1 MSEFFLKIVNM
12 SISASW
18 LVLAVL
24 GVRLVLKRAPK
35 WVYVLL
41 WGIVAVRLL
50 FPLSFESALSLL
62 PSTETISETALSGSG
77 IEIQT
82 GIAPVDDRVNDYLGD
97 YSVESAAAP
106 ENNSTNILTVL
117 SIVWLIGAVILV
129 AYTAVS
135 YWRLQRKVDT
145 AVLLRENI
153 FQSESVLS
161 PFVLGIIRP
170 RIFLPFNI
178 DEQDMKYV
186 IAHEA
191 AHIRRKDHWWKPV
204 GFLLLTIHWFNPLM
218 WLAYV
223 LLCRDIELACDE
235 KVIHAMN
242 HEDRADYTQV
252 LVSCSVNRRMI
263 TSCPLAF
270 GEVGVRK
277 RVKSVMNYRKP
288 ALWTVALSVIA
299 CGVLAV
305 GFLTNPLET
314 DSVNEPNIS
323 EETTL
328 SAADHGKTES
338 NQWKE
343 KLAQIEAD
351 RLELEDRL
359 KALKEEEEALKAEEE
374 KLEALKAEAESNPQD
389 VTTQI
394 TALLDTIAE
403 ANQAEFMELCGYG
416 EETLHYCFSAI
427 LSGKPL
433 GEYGPIM
440 TAVCHEIAGQWGDEL
455 LLIVTSDSDNLHWVD
470 DLDSKIPYLLEKYG
484 AEMFAEMYPATW
496 IFLQLKNE

>member
-117 SIVWLIGAVILV
+117 SIVW
-129 AYTAVS
+129 
-135 YWRLQRKVDT
+135 LQRKVDT

-394 TALLDTIAE
+394 TALLDTIA
-403 ANQAEFMELCGYG
+403 AENR
-416 EETLHYCFSAI
+416 
-427 LSGKPL
+427 
-433 GEYGPIM
+433 
-440 TAVCHEIAGQWGDEL
+440 WGNMDL
-455 LLIVTSDSDNLHWVD
+455 L
-470 DLDSKIPYLLEKYG
+470 
-484 AEMFAEMYPATW
+484 
-496 IFLQLKNE
+496 